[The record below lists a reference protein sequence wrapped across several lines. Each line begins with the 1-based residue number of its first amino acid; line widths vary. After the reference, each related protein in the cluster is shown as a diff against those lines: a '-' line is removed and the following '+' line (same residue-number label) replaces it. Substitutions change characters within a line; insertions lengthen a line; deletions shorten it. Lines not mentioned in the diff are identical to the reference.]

1 MDEKRTVDL
10 AGVEETLL
18 WNLYQRASESA
29 RSGTVLPDPRA
40 VSLLNQLSYPFA
52 QRFGPPALGQWQALR
67 AACFDAQVRAF
78 LAEHPAGTVV
88 ALGEGLE
95 SQFWRVDNGRVRWV
109 TVDLPAVVA
118 LRNEVLPPESS
129 RQQAVACSALD
140 EAWFSQVPDGPVLLT
155 AQGLLMY
162 FEPDQVR
169 EFLER
174 LAARFPGASL
184 IFDAVPG
191 WFSARTMR
199 GQMTTKQG
207 YTTPPMPWALDSA
220 ELKRLRAL
228 PGVGAVRN
236 LRRPRGRGVVYGLL
250 LPALGVV
257 PVLRSSGLAGLPVL
271 RMDFV
276 TAGG

>member
-1 MDEKRTVDL
+1 MR
-10 AGVEETLL
+10 LL
-18 WNLYQRASESA
+18 I
-29 RSGTVLPDPRA
+29 
-40 VSLLNQLSYPFA
+40 
-52 QRFGPPALGQWQALR
+52 
-67 AACFDAQVRAF
+67 
-78 LAEHPAGTVV
+78 
-88 ALGEGLE
+88 
-95 SQFWRVDNGRVRWV
+95 
-109 TVDLPAVVA
+109 
-118 LRNEVLPPESS
+118 
-129 RQQAVACSALD
+129 
-140 EAWFSQVPDGPVLLT
+140 
-155 AQGLLMY
+155 Y
-162 FEPDQVR
+162 FEPQEVR

-207 YTTPPMPWALDSA
+207 YTTPPMPWALDPA

-236 LRRPRGRGVVYGLL
+236 LRRPRGRGVLYGLL

-257 PVLRSSGLAGLPVL
+257 PVLRSSGLVGLPVL